1 MRLLQAGKL
10 GTNCVYGPFG
20 LRTVNFGSLRHVYH
34 QFSSSTTKSKVSLL
48 LLGEP
53 SSKLSIEHADF
64 LFLGDQSFGEL
75 TCWVAAQG
83 ATAMSI

>member
-1 MRLLQAGKL
+1 MRLLQAVKL

-20 LRTVNFGSLRHVYH
+20 LRTVNFASLRHAYH
-34 QFSSSTTKSKVSLL
+34 QFPSSTTKSKVSLV

-53 SSKLSIEHADF
+53 RSKFSVEHSDF

-83 ATAMSI
+83 PTTLSI